1 MILTR
6 EGILDE
12 AEEVMKQN
20 ATPEALD
27 AAIIMS
33 AQKVEHYEIAS
44 FGSAACWADQ
54 MGRQDIKSL
63 LGQTLQ
69 EEEQTDERLTQL
81 ARRGINAAAEN
92 RQREFAA

>member
-1 MILTR
+1 MQSSDLTR

-33 AQKVEHYEIAS
+33 AQKVEHYEIA
-44 FGSAACWADQ
+44 GYGCARTYAE
-54 MGRQDIKSL
+54 L
-63 LGQTLQ
+63 LGDTKGARLLQQTLD
-69 EEEQTDERLTQL
+69 EEGV
-81 ARRGINAAAEN
+81 RGIY
-92 RQREFAA
+92 QRS